1 MYEELQNILSP
12 DSNVRKSAEERLSQL
27 KFTEGECFEG
37 MQRGYVLI
45 VFTGTFAGYGVYLS
59 EFTMNPSFELGLRQL
74 AAVMLKKYVESSW
87 SSNDETQTC
96 EQAKKMIKSILPNGL
111 CDPNS
116 KIRTSVAYTI
126 STIASHDW
134 PNNWMELFDIIVKCL
149 SGDENS
155 VHGAMQVLVE
165 FTYDLNSQISNVG
178 PIIMSEVF
186 RIFTADQVYSL
197 KTRSCAVDI
206 FKQILKS
213 IITHV
218 PSKEE
223 QSAILSPVV
232 DTFIQKLIATLSD
245 TRSDCLL
252 KTSVLKCFGFML
264 NFMPKYI
271 QPHFAL
277 VLTPVW
283 QLMAQTAEIYV
294 KVVVNQ
300 TVESPFQD
308 KDDGEL
314 CPGFY
319 LDPP

>member
-1 MYEELQNILSP
+1 MIT
-12 DSNVRKSAEERLSQL
+12 SQANHVP
-27 KFTEGECFEG
+27 F
-37 MQRGYVLI
+37 Q
-45 VFTGTFAGYGVYLS
+45 
-59 EFTMNPSFELGLRQL
+59 
-74 AAVMLKKYVESSW
+74 
-87 SSNDETQTC
+87 
-96 EQAKKMIKSILPNGL
+96 
-111 CDPNS
+111 
-116 KIRTSVAYTI
+116 IRTSVAYTI

-149 SGDENS
+149 SGNENS

-165 FTYDLNSQISNVG
+165 FTYDLNSQISKVG

-186 RIFTADQVYSL
+186 RIFTADTVYSL

-218 PSKEE
+218 AAKEE

-232 DTFIQKLIATLSD
+232 DTFIQKMMISLSD
-245 TRSDCLL
+245 SRSDCLL
-252 KTSVLKCFGFML
+252 KTSILKCFGFML

-271 QPHFAL
+271 QPHFATI
-277 VLTPVW
+277 LTPVW

-300 TVESPFQD
+300 TVESPFPD
-308 KDDGEL
+308 NDDGRWSIEYFL
-314 CPGFY
+314 SYITNPFNHPCRR
-319 LDPP
+319 

>member
-1 MYEELQNILSP
+1 
-12 DSNVRKSAEERLSQL
+12 
-27 KFTEGECFEG
+27 
-37 MQRGYVLI
+37 
-45 VFTGTFAGYGVYLS
+45 
-59 EFTMNPSFELGLRQL
+59 
-74 AAVMLKKYVESSW
+74 
-87 SSNDETQTC
+87 
-96 EQAKKMIKSILPNGL
+96 
-111 CDPNS
+111 
-116 KIRTSVAYTI
+116 
-126 STIASHDW
+126 
-134 PNNWMELFDIIVKCL
+134 MELFDIIVKCL

-186 RIFTADQVYSL
+186 RIFTEDQVYSL

-218 PSKEE
+218 AKED
-223 QSAILSPVV
+223 QDTILTPVM
-232 DTFIQKLIATLSD
+232 DTFIQKMIFSLSD

-252 KTSVLKCFGFML
+252 KTSILKCFGFML

-271 QPHFAL
+271 HPHFNMI
-277 VLTPVW
+277 LTPVW

-300 TVESPFQD
+300 TLDSPFQNS
-308 KDDGEL
+308 DDGKLNEL
-314 CPGFY
+314 SSKNVVKF
-319 LDPP
+319 